1 MSAGASA
8 RLFNAEAQRR
18 GDAEI
23 FVPAASAVLP
33 SSSFLLPPSSF
44 LRRTL
49 AVLLLIAVSRATAA
63 PEPTAVT
70 FLQGYDPD
78 LPESPVTRQILAL
91 ARAEPRLNPQKWGG
105 LTLPGAGGRAPFM
118 LSLAGGTA
126 PDIYFCWFHIIRHDI
141 EQGFC
146 HPLNEW
152 LGEDTDGD
160 GQLSDAEARWPGWR
174 QVPPLWR
181 QVATRDGKV
190 YGLPMAGIWY
200 YGIVYR
206 KDLVRQAGVDPEY
219 IPATWD
225 EFFRWCQRLT
235 FPGKQVAG
243 AKVQRGQRAFG
254 LENRPWSWLPW
265 MQAAGGSP
273 IVSVRVS
280 PTTGRST
287 RFAMEETRF
296 LAPDTG
302 EDLSEA
308 EAVWQ
313 ANFDSPE
320 AIAAAAFTH
329 RLAWAPWL
337 RDPQSGEPVDLT
349 PADLAAGRVTLASG
363 REIAFAESDV
373 IRGVARALPRLT
385 QDLPQLFA
393 QGEVVALFSGAELVE
408 QLTRDLNLPPD
419 MVGIM
424 PFPAARPD
432 LKPVFQAHKHFYSM
446 TESVGRRPK
455 AERDLVWRC
464 IEQLASEAVNDETVK
479 QKVLEGHARW
489 CTPADLERLGFTEYL
504 DEVPPGI
511 RRNYERIA
519 GGEILARTEPFA
531 GFWQAVSDLIDR
543 RLLGVLL
550 ADTGERFDY
559 AAALRHINDD
569 ANRGLMFRAP
579 EAVLA
584 RQRPLARVL
593 FGIAAITAIV
603 CCGLAFRRKPGA
615 ATATPPLHVQRLDE
629 RTLVPPPQKNHP
641 VSASLRL
648 RVSALKSLLL
658 PPSSLLPSPSS
669 LSPWLMLA
677 PALLSIAVWS
687 YYPLIRGAVMAFQ
700 EYRIVGET
708 AWAGLDNFILV
719 ATDKGF
725 WAAWARTFHYVGL
738 TLLLGFLAPVLLA
751 LMLAEIPRGKIFFR
765 TLYFLPHLTSALV
778 IALLWKLMYD
788 PTENG
793 MLNQLLGFFGVARQ
807 TWLQDPSL
815 AMLCCILPGVWAGAG
830 MASLIYVA
838 ALQALPPDYY
848 EAAAIDGAG
857 ILSRFRHIT
866 YPQLLPLMVINF
878 VGAFIAAFQGMGSI
892 FLLTFGGPGDA
903 TNVLSL
909 AIWKEAY
916 NNLRFSTA
924 TTMAW
929 FLGVALIGFTYLQI
943 RILRKVEFRR
953 AGTN

>member
-1 MSAGASA
+1 MFRAMGLISEATS
-8 RLFNAEAQRR
+8 RLFGSSRHAPFGR
-18 GDAEI
+18 GGLP
-23 FVPAASAVLP
+23 VPKGLVGG
-33 SSSFLLPPSSF
+33 
-44 LRRTL
+44 
-49 AVLLLIAVSRATAA
+49 LLLLLAGRALWAA
-63 PEPTAVT
+63 EPVTVT

-78 LPESPVTRQILAL
+78 LPEGPVTRQILKL
-91 ARAEPRLNPQKWGG
+91 ARQEPQLNPQKWGG
-105 LTLPGAGGRAPFM
+105 LSLPGAGGRAPFM

-146 HPLNEW
+146 YPLNEW
-152 LGEDTDGD
+152 IGDDTDGD
-160 GQLSDAEARWPGWR
+160 GQISDAEARWPGWR
-174 QVPPLWR
+174 NVPPLWR

-190 YGLPMAGIWY
+190 YGVPMAGIWY

-206 KDLVRQAGVDPEY
+206 KDLVRQAGLDPEY
-219 IPATWD
+219 IPATWE
-225 EFFRWCQRLT
+225 EFYRWCQRLT
-235 FPGKQVAG
+235 FPGKQVPG

-254 LENRPWSWLPW
+254 AENRPWGWLPW

-273 IVSVRVS
+273 VVNVRVS
-280 PTTGRST
+280 PTTGKAY

-296 LAPDTG
+296 RAPDTG
-302 EDLSEA
+302 EDLSKVPGTWQADFDSA
-308 EAVWQ
+308 EAV
-313 ANFDSPE
+313 
-320 AIAAAAFTH
+320 AAAGFFH
-329 RLAWAPWL
+329 RLAWSPWL
-337 RDPQSGEPVDLT
+337 RDPQTQEPVDLT
-349 PADLAAGRVTLASG
+349 PEDLAAGRVTRPDG
-363 REIAFAESDV
+363 RVVAFREADV
-373 IRGVARALPRLT
+373 IKGVVRALPRLT

-424 PFPAARPD
+424 PFPAARPG
-432 LKPVFQAHKHFYSM
+432 LPPVFQAHKHFYSM
-446 TESVGRRPK
+446 TEGVGLRPK
-455 AERDLVWRC
+455 AERDLVWAC
-464 IEQLASEAVNDETVK
+464 VEQLASEAVNDETVK

-489 CTPADLERLGFTEYL
+489 CTPSELRRLGFTEYL

-511 RRNYERIA
+511 RRNYERIES
-519 GGEILARTEPFA
+519 GEIAARTEPYA

-543 RLLGVLL
+543 RLLGLLL
-550 ADTGERFDY
+550 ADTGEHFDY
-559 AAALRHINDD
+559 AAALRGINDD
-569 ANRGLMFRAP
+569 ANRGLMFRASK
-579 EAVLA
+579 EMLD
-584 RQRPLARVL
+584 RQRPAARVI
-593 FGIAAITAIV
+593 FGVALITVLV
-603 CCGLAFRRKPGA
+603 CLWLGGMGKGRVKREEGR
-615 ATATPPLHVQRLDE
+615 VGRGE
-629 RTLVPPPQKNHP
+629 
-641 VSASLRL
+641 LRG
-648 RVSALKSLLL
+648 RGRA
-658 PPSSLLPSPSS
+658 PSSDSSFFPKNFS
-669 LSPWLMLA
+669 LSPVLMLV
-677 PALLSIAVWS
+677 PAVLSIAVWS

-700 EYRIVGET
+700 EYKIVGATEWT
-708 AWAGLDNFILV
+708 GLDNFILV
-719 ATDKGF
+719 ATDAGF
-725 WAAWARTFHYVGL
+725 WAAWGRTLEYVGL
-738 TLLLGFLAPVLLA
+738 LLLLGFLTPILLA

-793 MLNQLLGFFGVARQ
+793 MLNQLLGFFGLARQ
-807 TWLQDPSL
+807 TWLQDPAL
-815 AMLCCILPGVWAGAG
+815 AMVCCILPGVWAGAG

-929 FLGVALIGFTYLQI
+929 FLGVALISFTYLQI

-953 AGTN
+953 AHTN